1 MLISAI
7 IGAVSFLPSVALNIA
22 LALGAPLGMYAM
34 NGRHRVV
41 PKEVRRAFIVPII
54 MQFVSLWF
62 LLTAGNV
69 LPEAASQLLPRI
81 ITTIFAFFFSLYMT
95 FYMATVLFS
104 TSRKEKM
111 VMGFFAIVTTI
122 CYWATAFG
130 TLNYD

>member
-1 MLISAI
+1 MS
-7 IGAVSFLPSVALNIA
+7 LNIA

-54 MQFVSLWF
+54 MQFVAMWF

-69 LPEAASQLLPRI
+69 LPEAASNLLPRI

-104 TSRKEKM
+104 TSRKEKTI
-111 VMGFFAIVTTI
+111 MGFFAIVTTI
-122 CYWATAFG
+122 CYWATAFS
-130 TLNYD
+130 TLNY

>member
-1 MLISAI
+1 MLIPAI
-7 IGAVSFLPSVALNIA
+7 IGAISFLPSVALNIA

>member
-1 MLISAI
+1 MFIPAL
-7 IGAVSFLPSVALNIA
+7 IGAIFFLPSIGLNIA

-41 PKEVRRAFIVPII
+41 PKEVRRAFIVPIV
-54 MQFVSLWF
+54 MQFTAMWF

-69 LPEAASQLLPRI
+69 LPDAASNLIPRI
-81 ITTIFAFFFSLYMT
+81 ITTIFTFFFSLYFT

-104 TSRKEKM
+104 TSHKEKM

-130 TLNYD
+130 TLNYG

>member
-1 MLISAI
+1 M
-7 IGAVSFLPSVALNIA
+7 PSVALNIA

>member
-1 MLISAI
+1 MFIAAI
-7 IGAVSFLPSVALNIA
+7 VGAAAFLPSVALNIA

-41 PKEVRRAFIVPII
+41 PKEVRRAFIMPII
-54 MQFVSLWF
+54 MQFVAMWF
-62 LLTAGNV
+62 LLTAGNI
-69 LPEAASQLLPRI
+69 LPAAASNLLPRI
-81 ITTIFAFFFSLYMT
+81 ITTIFTFFFSLYMT

-104 TSRKEKM
+104 TSHKEKT

-130 TLNYD
+130 TLNYE